1 MATARSWRRGA
12 DVSGPHPIGLDDIRP
27 LNEVFSDAF
36 TDRYRRDGLVG
47 VRVPMLN
54 PAVWRY
60 AIEDAAGGAM
70 LWRDERGDIAAFNV
84 AHVSGAEGWMGPLAV
99 RPDSQGVGLGKR
111 IVQAGIDFVRSK
123 GARVIGLETMPRT
136 LDNIGFYSMLGFVPG
151 RLTLTLTLDAGLA
164 ERPPLLYGR
173 LRESEKRPTREACA
187 ALVQGML
194 PGYDYSREIELT
206 DSLALGDT
214 IVLARG
220 REVVGFAICHSVP
233 LVEGRTR
240 EELRVLKLVLERE
253 SDLDEMVRALGD
265 VARRSGTR
273 RVAIRVQGEYEGVY
287 RRLVALGGRVR
298 WSDLRMSLVEHQERM
313 PRTGVVI
320 SNWEI

>member
-1 MATARSWRRGA
+1 MATARSWRRGQ
-12 DVSGPHPIGLDDIRP
+12 DITGPHPIALDDVRA

-70 LWRDERGDIAAFNV
+70 MWRDERGEIAAFNV
-84 AHVSGAEGWMGPLAV
+84 AHVSGREGWMGPLAV
-99 RPDSQGVGLGKR
+99 RPDSQGGGLGKR
-111 IVQAGIDFVRSK
+111 VVQSAIDFLHSR
-123 GARVIGLETMPRT
+123 GATTIGLETMPRT
-136 LDNIGFYSMLGFVPG
+136 LDNIGFYSALGFVPG
-151 RLTLTLTLDAGLA
+151 RLTLTLTLDAGSA
-164 ERPPLLYGR
+164 DRPPLLYGR
-173 LRESEKRPTREACA
+173 LRDVEKAPTREACA
-187 ALVQGML
+187 ALVASLQ
-194 PGYDYSREIELT
+194 PGYDFTREIELT
-206 DSLALGDT
+206 DSYSLGDT
-214 IVLARG
+214 TLLVKGSAL
-220 REVVGFAICHSVP
+220 VGFAICHSVP
-233 LVEGRTR
+233 LVEGRAR

-253 SDLDEMVRALGD
+253 EYLEDMVRALSD
-265 VARRSGTR
+265 HARRSGTR

-313 PRTGVVI
+313 PAQGVVL

>member
-1 MATARSWRRGA
+1 MGTARSWRRGA

>member
-12 DVSGPHPIGLDDIRP
+12 DVSGPHPIRVEDIRP

-54 PAVWRY
+54 PSVWRY

-70 LWRDERGDIAAFNV
+70 LWRDERGEIAAFNV

-99 RPDSQGVGLGKR
+99 RPDSQGMGLGKR
-111 IVQAGIDFVRSK
+111 IVQAGIDFVRSR

-151 RLTLTLTLDAGLA
+151 RLTLTLTLDAGIA
-164 ERPPLLYGR
+164 ERTPVLYGR
-173 LRESEKRPTREACA
+173 LRESEKRPVREACA
-187 ALVQGML
+187 ALVQRML

-214 IVLARG
+214 VLLMRG
-220 REVVGFAICHSVP
+220 RELAGFAICHSVP
-233 LVEGRTR
+233 LVEGRAR
-240 EELRVLKLVLERE
+240 EELRVLKLVLESE
-253 SDLDEMVRALGD
+253 TDVDEMLRALGD

-273 RVAIRVQGEYEGVY
+273 RVAIRVQGEYEAVY
-287 RRLVALGGRVR
+287 RRIVALGGRVR
-298 WSDLRMSLVEHQERM
+298 WSDLRMSLVDFQERM

>member
-1 MATARSWRRGA
+1 MATARSWRRGV
-12 DVSGPHPIGLDDIRP
+12 DVSGPHPIRTEDIRS

-54 PAVWRY
+54 PSVWRY

-99 RPDSQGVGLGKR
+99 RPDSQGMGLGKR
-111 IVQAGIDFVRSK
+111 IVQAGIDFVRSR
-123 GARVIGLETMPRT
+123 GARVVGLETMPRT
-136 LDNIGFYSMLGFVPG
+136 LDNIGFYSLLGFVPG
-151 RLTLTLTLDAGLA
+151 RLTLTLTLDAGAA
-164 ERPPLLYGR
+164 ERTPVLYGR
-173 LRESEKRPTREACA
+173 LRESEKRPMREACA

-214 IVLARG
+214 VLLLRG
-220 REVVGFAICHSVP
+220 SQVAGFAICHSVP

-253 SDLDEMVRALGD
+253 SDLEEMVRALGD

-273 RVAIRVQGEYEGVY
+273 RVAIRVQGEYESVY
-287 RRLVALGGRVR
+287 RRVIALGGRVR
-298 WSDLRMSLVEHQERM
+298 WSDLRMSLVDFQERM

>member
-54 PAVWRY
+54 PSVWRY

-123 GARVIGLETMPRT
+123 GARVVGLETMPRT

-151 RLTLTLTLDAGLA
+151 RLTLTLTLDAGVA
-164 ERPPLLYGR
+164 ERPPVLYGR
-173 LRESEKRPTREACA
+173 LRGSEKRPVREACA

-214 IVLARG
+214 VLLMRG
-220 REVVGFAICHSVP
+220 HDVAGFAICHSVP
-233 LVEGRTR
+233 LVEGRMR
-240 EELRVLKLVLERE
+240 EELRVLKLVLQRE
-253 SDLDEMVRALGD
+253 ADLDQMVRALGD

-273 RVAIRVQGEYEGVY
+273 RVAIRVQGEYEQVY
-287 RRLVALGGRVR
+287 RRLIALGGRVR
-298 WSDLRMSLVEHQERM
+298 WSDLRMSLADYQERM
-313 PRTGVVI
+313 PRSGVVI